1 MRKAIYKFGEFHE
14 YDDANGD
21 EDDKECT
28 SNIDTDQIF
37 KSARLTHKNSPI
49 SPGEILTKNDRP
61 RDDCTLYVCNS
72 ASIIIN
78 KHQSV

>member
-28 SNIDTDQIF
+28 SNIDTDRIF

-49 SPGEILTKNDRP
+49 SPGEILTNKLPSEGR
-61 RDDCTLYVCNS
+61 LYALCV
-72 ASIIIN
+72 
-78 KHQSV
+78 